1 MGKISVRRETARL
14 YYDFMYQGRRCRQQ
28 TTFVT
33 IKGNRKKLEKH
44 LQQIEAEI
52 QTGTFNYAKHF
63 PESSDP
69 RRWLNSMQ
77 TY

>member
-14 YYDFMYQGRRCRQQ
+14 YYDFMYQGRRCREQ
-28 TTFVT
+28 TTLLDN
-33 IKGNRKKLEKH
+33 KGNRKKLEKH

-63 PESSDP
+63 PIAV
-69 RRWLNSMQ
+69 
-77 TY
+77 T